1 MTTLPT
7 PEITEPAPVAATPK
21 RRLRNLLADAALNV
35 ALVSALAL
43 FAAGAVLPA
52 LTGGTAL
59 TVMTGSM
66 APSLPPGHILVYQP
80 VNADTLKTGDVI
92 AYQPDTNITG
102 GIPITHRVIEVDSN
116 DGHTSQVIVQG
127 DANPAPDKPV
137 KPGQI
142 IGKMVYYI
150 PFAGMLR
157 VLAFHTGLGWLA
169 NALCLGLVGYG
180 LLLWARGAIAGRRR
194 AKAEQSVSADPT
206 PSVEVSAHVPG

>member
-1 MTTLPT
+1 MTTLAM
-7 PEITEPAPVAATPK
+7 PEIIEPSHPSAAPK
-21 RRLRNLLADAALNV
+21 SLRSLLADTFTYV
-35 ALVSALAL
+35 ALGSALAL
-43 FAAGAVLPA
+43 LVAGGVLPA
-52 LTGGTAL
+52 LTGGKAL

-80 VNADTLKTGDVI
+80 VPADSLKSGDVI

-116 DGHTSQVIVQG
+116 DGHVSQIIVQG

-157 VLAFHTGLGWLA
+157 VLAFHAGLDWLA
-169 NALCLGLVGYG
+169 NVVCLAIVGYC
-180 LLLWARGAIAGRRR
+180 LLMWARGTRRR
-194 AKAEQSVSADPT
+194 RGSTGQSAQTDPT
-206 PSVEVSAHVPG
+206 PPS